1 MKIKKLREYMKNYEQ
16 KIEIHKN
23 NWTIMSTFVI
33 INNITLNDIR
43 SIRIVEGANGEP
55 RIWLDSNHMKLE
67 DVKELTILG
76 VRSYLKGDEQ

>member
-1 MKIKKLREYMKNYEQ
+1 MDIKKVRKIMDEYEQ
-16 KIEIHKN
+16 KIETHKN

-33 INNITLNDIR
+33 INDITLNDIR

-67 DVKELTILG
+67 DVKELTILS
-76 VRSYLKGDEQ
+76 VKSYLKR